1 MTNERGFTLIEVVV
15 ALTILVVVIMGF
27 ISMTGQT
34 TKVAATSDR
43 QEAAMQLVSDRLDQ
57 IRTDPNYDHLDSTG
71 VYLGTESSFPTL
83 PGYTRTTSILHTTSG
98 GDDYK
103 RVTVTVTGPGLTTPV
118 ERTITV
124 AGP

>member
-1 MTNERGFTLIEVVV
+1 MTNQRGFTLIEVVV

-43 QEAAMQLVSDRLDQ
+43 QEAAIQLASDRIDQ
-57 IRTDPNYDHLDSTG
+57 IRTDPNYAHLDSTG
-71 VYLGTESSFPTL
+71 LYVGTESSFPTL
-83 PGYTRTTSILHTTSG
+83 PGYQRTTTIVQTTSSG
-98 GDDYK
+98 NDYK
-103 RVTVTVTGPGLTTPV
+103 RVTVSVTGPGLTTPV
-118 ERTITV
+118 TRTVTV